1 MQVGIELTRN
11 LFFSH
16 KCWFSFMSGEEFCI
30 SFCSEGNIG
39 ECTASWQVVLKLGRF
54 FRESAAYSSSLRPW
68 PARTGRWA
76 QQALFRGK
84 LSPSF
89 KGNTDHFLLPASSLI
104 HFRRVYLETK
114 LMPSDFPSHF
124 SVLLSIRAVKKSQ
137 LGICVSHHYPDNFS
151 SFLSFIHLFSQ
162 VTEHPLCARQ
172 CAKSWECSNEQ
183 CILTSCEHC
192 SCPGHPGG

>member
-16 KCWFSFMSGEEFCI
+16 KCWFSFTSGEEFCI
-30 SFCSEGNIG
+30 SFCSEGNTG

-54 FRESAAYSSSLRPW
+54 FRESAAYSSSMRPW

-89 KGNTDHFLLPASSLI
+89 KGNADHFLLPASSLI
-104 HFRRVYLETK
+104 RFRRVYLETK
-114 LMPSDFPSHF
+114 LMPSDFPSRF
-124 SVLLSIRAVKKSQ
+124 SALLCTRAVKESQ
-137 LGICVSHHYPDNFS
+137 PGVCVGRHYAGNFS
-151 SFLSFIHLFSQ
+151 SVLSFIPLFSQ
-162 VTEHPLCARQ
+162 VTGHLLRARQ
-172 CAKSWECSNEQ
+172 RAESWECSNEQ
-183 CILTSCEHC
+183 CTLISCEHC
-192 SCPGHPGG
+192 TCPGHPGG